1 MFMQQKIWQKLE
13 YNLNFAR
20 KELLNMELEKLI
32 DELSVNLEDVKQHLA
47 DFCFVE
53 VKNVEAI
60 IEYLKQLKEIKQNI

>member
-1 MFMQQKIWQKLE
+1 
-13 YNLNFAR
+13 
-20 KELLNMELEKLI
+20 MELEKLI